1 MKRYLAW
8 AVLAAILA
16 VGTAGCGK
24 KEIEE
29 LKGKVAGLERELA
42 DSRARLDAKDKEL
55 ADAQAAVTVKEEDLN
70 KVRVE
75 RDKCKQELAALKK
88 KTSATTTKKKK

>member
-8 AVLAAILA
+8 AVLAAVLA
-16 VGTAGCGK
+16 AGSAGCGK

-55 ADAQAAVTVKEEDLN
+55 ADAQAALAAKEEDLN

-88 KTSATTTKKKK
+88 KTAAPTTKKKN

>member
-1 MKRYLAW
+1 MKRQW
-8 AVLAAILA
+8 ILA
-16 VGTAGCGK
+16 VVMTALAAGAAGCGK

-29 LKGKVAGLERELA
+29 LKVRVAKLEQELA
-42 DSRARLDAKDKEL
+42 DSRTQLDNKDKEL
-55 ADAQAAVTVKEEDLN
+55 AAAQTQVQSKEEETN

-88 KTSATTTKKKK
+88 KTTTTKKR

>member
-42 DSRARLDAKDKEL
+42 DSRVRLDAKDKEL